1 MIKKS
6 EIVFYLNKELTEK
19 ISLQKELLNTAIK
32 SRNSDTKSSAG
43 DKHETS
49 REMAQIEIAKAEQQ
63 IAKTQQFINHLKLYP
78 STLIL
83 TNNGIFFIAIAYG
96 KVTVND
102 NDVYCISNAAPISK
116 VLLSS
121 KHRDIVRFNGFE
133 YKITKFIS

>member
-1 MIKKS
+1 MIKKL
-6 EIVFYLNKELTEK
+6 EIVFYLNKELTKK
-19 ISLQKELLNTAIK
+19 ISLQKEILNAAIK

-49 REMAQIEIAKAEQQ
+49 REMAQIEITKAEQQ
-63 IAKTQQFINHLKLYP
+63 IAKTQQFINHLKLYS

-96 KVTVND
+96 KVRVND

-116 VLLSS
+116 VLLAS
-121 KHRDIVRFNGFE
+121 KENEIVRFNGFE
-133 YKITKFIS
+133 YKITKLIT

>member
-19 ISLQKELLNTAIK
+19 ISLQKELLKTAIK

-83 TNNGIFFIAIAYG
+83 TDNGIFFIAIAYG
-96 KVTVND
+96 KITINND
-102 NDVYCISNAAPISK
+102 CVYCISNAAPISK
-116 VLLSS
+116 VMLAS
-121 KHRDIVRFNGFE
+121 KENDIVNFNGFE
-133 YKITKFIS
+133 YKIIKLI